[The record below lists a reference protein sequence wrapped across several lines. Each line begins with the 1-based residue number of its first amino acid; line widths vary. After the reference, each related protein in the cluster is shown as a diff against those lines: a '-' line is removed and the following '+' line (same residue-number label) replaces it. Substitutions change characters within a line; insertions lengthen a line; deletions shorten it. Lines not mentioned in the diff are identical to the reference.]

1 MSVRVTRY
9 DTSELL
15 LGASSYS
22 TPGPAPAH
30 VLLWVIALRGER
42 MSNMSLILA
51 KIYTFRII
59 LVNART

>member
-22 TPGPAPAH
+22 TPAPAH